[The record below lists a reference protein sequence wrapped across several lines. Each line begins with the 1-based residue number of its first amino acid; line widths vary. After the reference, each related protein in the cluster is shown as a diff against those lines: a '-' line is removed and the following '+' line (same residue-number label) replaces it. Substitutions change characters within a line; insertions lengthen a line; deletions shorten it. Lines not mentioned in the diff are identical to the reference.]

1 MGINLKLF
9 VAIKKSNFNQK
20 SLADAIP
27 MTRSYLN
34 LAINRGLRL
43 DDGQKRSIAKA
54 LGQKVEDLFD
64 E

>member
-1 MGINLKLF
+1 M
-9 VAIKKSNFNQK
+9 AIKKSNFNQK